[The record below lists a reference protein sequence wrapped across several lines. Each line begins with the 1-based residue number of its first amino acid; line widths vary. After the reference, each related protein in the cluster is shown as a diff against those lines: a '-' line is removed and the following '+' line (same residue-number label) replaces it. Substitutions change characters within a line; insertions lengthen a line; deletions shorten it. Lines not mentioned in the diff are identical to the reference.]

1 MTEVDS
7 KLAWKEGS
15 NLEAEVVGSAVAVET
30 VGAVSREASTR
41 WFCSVCYCLVA
52 TKHNLT

>member
-1 MTEVDS
+1 VTEEDS

-30 VGAVSREASTR
+30 VGAGSREASTR
-41 WFCSVCYCLVA
+41 WFCSVCYGLVA